1 MASIKDMKIGGPA
14 KGTSRRSAKPE
25 NSTEKE
31 LQRLRRI
38 DLLELLLD
46 EIRQNEENT
55 TRLKDIADLNDRLNA
70 KIEDQEAQIKR
81 LRDELAAKD
90 AEIARMQANNELLA
104 HSRGYLDVDELLR
117 VQRLAVHEYLS
128 RIPKQE
134 AATRSSCAPTQ
145 AVPNRTSVPASSSTF
160 KPAHAAPSSPAH
172 GAPTNRAGE

>member
-14 KGTSRRSAKPE
+14 KGPSKRIAKPE

-55 TRLKDIADLNDRLNA
+55 NRLKGVNDLNNRLNA

-81 LRDELAAKD
+81 LHDELDQKD
-90 AEIARMQANNELLA
+90 AEIARMQANNEALA
-104 HSRGYLDVDELLR
+104 HANGLLDVDEILK
-117 VQRLAVHEYLS
+117 VQRLAVEMYMK
-128 RIPKQE
+128 RIPGLAGNEQR
-134 AATRSSCAPTQ
+134 AAHA
-145 AVPNRTSVPASSSTF
+145 PAS
-160 KPAHAAPSSPAH
+160 KAAHAASSLPVY